1 MRDKYSVNQ
10 AIEQN
15 TTEHCPVFRRKKK
28 KNNLISSIMQ
38 PTNKVLT
45 QICG

>member
-1 MRDKYSVNQ
+1 MRDKYTVNQ

-15 TTEHCPVFRRKKK
+15 TIEHCPVFRCKKKK
-28 KNNLISSIMQ
+28 KNFISSIMQ